1 MNRRNF
7 IKNAGCAAMGSTTL
21 LSTLTNLTS
30 INGVLGAD
38 LLKSSPPTDYKAM
51 VCILLSGG
59 ADSFNMLVPTGT
71 TVGGDN
77 GYNEYK
83 AVRTDLAL
91 PNVGTAGGLLGLNN
105 PQCTSF
111 RGINCN
117 YGSYG
122 VHPKMAGVQN
132 LFNSGKLAFMGNI
145 GTLVEPIANYTQ
157 YQSGLK
163 KLPVGMFSHSDQQ
176 QQWQTSVP
184 QSRDALGFGGR
195 IADMMNAVNS
205 NQSVSMNISLAGKN
219 IFQRGQDVSEY
230 SISNNVNPNNVGF
243 DSFPTW
249 WGNSGLMTQI
259 RNNAIDSLVSK
270 TYANLLQKTYATTT
284 KSSMA
289 SFGVFKDALQ
299 KVPTLTT
306 QFPANNELADDL
318 LAITKIMSVRNFLG
332 AKRQIFFIDIGG
344 FDTHSN
350 LIAELD
356 DRFTIVSAALKSFYD
371 ATVELGIA
379 DKVTTF
385 TISDFARTI
394 TSNGGGSDH
403 SWGGNTMVMGGA
415 VRGGKIYGAYPK
427 MDVLSAS
434 NQQNTSFRGTFIP
447 SISTDEFYGEL
458 ALWYGI
464 SPYDLCYALPNL
476 GNFYSYATNNYPVGF
491 MNFNGTTISTDNL
504 PQNCLTY

>member
-7 IKNAGCAAMGSTTL
+7 IRQAGCAAMGSTTL

-30 INGVLGAD
+30 LNGALGAD
-38 LLKSSPPTDYKAM
+38 LIKSAPPTDYKAM

-59 ADSFNMLVPTGT
+59 VDSFNMLVPTGSIAS
-71 TVGGDN
+71 GDN

-83 AVRTDLAL
+83 TVRTDLTI
-91 PNVGTAGGLLGLNN
+91 PNVGASGGLLALNN
-105 PQCTSF
+105 PQCSSF
-111 RGINCN
+111 RGISCS

-122 VHPKMAGVQN
+122 VHPTMTGVRN

-145 GTLVEPIANYTQ
+145 GTLVEPIASYTQ

-163 KLPVGMFSHSDQQ
+163 KLPVGMFSHSDQST
-176 QQWQTSVP
+176 QWQTSVP

-195 IADMMNAVNS
+195 LADMMNAANAH
-205 NQSVSMNISLAGKN
+205 QEVSMNISLAGKN
-219 IFQRGQDVSEY
+219 IFQRGQNISEY
-230 SISNNVNPNNVGF
+230 AISNNVNANNVGF
-243 DSFPTW
+243 DSLPTW
-249 WGNSGLMTQI
+249 WGNSGLLTQT
-259 RNNAIDSLVSK
+259 RNNAIDSLVSQ
-270 TYANLLQKTYATTT
+270 TYTNLLQKTYSTTT
-284 KSSMA
+284 KNSMA
-289 SFGVFKDALQ
+289 SFGVFKEALQ

-306 QFPANNELADDL
+306 QFPANNNLAEDL
-318 LAITKIMSVRNFLG
+318 SAITKIMSVRNFLG
-332 AKRQIFFIDIGG
+332 AKRQIFFIDFGGWDMHSDLIGG
-344 FDTHSN
+344 LN
-350 LIAELD
+350 EKLAQ
-356 DRFTIVSAALKSFYD
+356 VSEALKSFYD

-403 SWGGNTMVMGGA
+403 AWGGNTMVMGGA
-415 VRGGKIYGAYPK
+415 VNGGKIYGAYPK

-434 NQQNTSFRGTFIP
+434 NQQNISLRGNFIP

-476 GNFYSYATNNYPVGF
+476 GNFYSYSANNYPIGF
-491 MNFNGTTISTDNL
+491 MNFGGTTISTENL